1 MAVMYCP
8 KCIVEVM
15 DLINHEE
22 GTDFEILNDISSLT
36 EVTNG
41 IINGINETDFG
52 TGKSITRQDLVTVLY
67 RMIEKNVK
75 TC

>member
-22 GTDFEILNDISSLT
+22 GTDFEIFNEGTENEIREEFDYVVFSLPLYT
-36 EVTNG
+36 KFYY
-41 IINGINETDFG
+41 INF
-52 TGKSITRQDLVTVLY
+52 
-67 RMIEKNVK
+67 
-75 TC
+75 

>member
-22 GTDFEILNDISSLT
+22 GTDFEILNEGT
-36 EVTNG
+36 ENEIREELGKYLYHETECKPM
-41 IINGINETDFG
+41 IIAVVQE
-52 TGKSITRQDLVTVLY
+52 V
-67 RMIEKNVK
+67 
-75 TC
+75 

>member
-22 GTDFEILNDISSLT
+22 GTENEVREEFEYVVDT
-36 EVTNG
+36 YKCPMCGHEV
-41 IINGINETDFG
+41 EDYME
-52 TGKSITRQDLVTVLY
+52 D
-67 RMIEKNVK
+67 EE
-75 TC
+75 

>member
-22 GTDFEILNDISSLT
+22 GTDFEILNEGSEN
-36 EVTNG
+36 EVKEEFEYVVDTYKCPECG
-41 IINGINETDFG
+41 HEVEDYMENED
-52 TGKSITRQDLVTVLY
+52 V
-67 RMIEKNVK
+67 E
-75 TC
+75 

>member
-22 GTDFEILNDISSLT
+22 GIDFEILNEGT
-36 EVTNG
+36 E
-41 IINGINETDFG
+41 NEVREEFEYVVDTYKCPMRGQEVEDYME
-52 TGKSITRQDLVTVLY
+52 D
-67 RMIEKNVK
+67 EE
-75 TC
+75 